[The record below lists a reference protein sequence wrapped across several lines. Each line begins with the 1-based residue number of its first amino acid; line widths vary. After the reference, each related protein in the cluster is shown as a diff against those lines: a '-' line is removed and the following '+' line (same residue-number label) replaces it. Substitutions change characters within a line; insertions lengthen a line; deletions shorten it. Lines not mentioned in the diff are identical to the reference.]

1 MSELKEKSIF
11 GTDGIR
17 GMVNQYPITSEIA
30 LKIGLAIG
38 SYINSAKT
46 GKKVI
51 IAKDTRLSGYMIEPA
66 LTSGLISLGI
76 DVILVGPMPT
86 PSVPMLIKSLRAD
99 FGIMI
104 TASHNP
110 GHDNGMKIFDNNGRK
125 LDKATQEI
133 IENRVWQ
140 NQFTDELAEP
150 NNLGRASRLED
161 VQGRYIE
168 HIKRSVPKNTSF
180 KGLKV
185 VVDCANGSAYK
196 IAPTVFWELGAEIIK
211 VGCEPNGL
219 NINDKC
225 GSTKPETFCQKVRET
240 KADIGIALDG
250 DADRVVIC
258 DEKGELITGDSLMAL
273 IINHLHKTKQLQG
286 NGVAITKVSNS
297 ALVEFCHKLG
307 LQTFITDVGDKNV
320 YAAMAEHE
328 LEFGGEESGHLIFSE
343 FSNTGDGIVSAL
355 QILSIL
361 KIKQEPLSKLRHL
374 IELYPQQKLNI
385 PFSGDNP
392 LPKVQKE
399 INALINRNQDMKIT
413 VRKSGTEPLIRIVVE
428 GQDTDRI
435 SKTLQ
440 EIKQIIQIK

>member
-1 MSELKEKSIF
+1 MTALKKNKIF

-17 GMVNQYPITSEIA
+17 GMVNKYPITSEVA
-30 LKIGLAIG
+30 VKIGLAIG
-38 SYINSAKT
+38 SYINSVKT

-125 LDKATQEI
+125 LDKKTQEI
-133 IENRVWQ
+133 IENRVLQ
-140 NQFTDELAEP
+140 NKFTDELAEP

-180 KGLKV
+180 KGLKIV
-185 VVDCANGSAYK
+185 IDCANGSAYK
-196 IAPTVFWELGAEIIK
+196 IAPTVLWELGAEIIK

-240 KADIGIALDG
+240 NANIGIALDG

-258 DEKGELITGDSLMAL
+258 DEKGELIMGDSLMAL
-273 IINHLHKTKQLQG
+273 IIHHLYQTRQLEC
-286 NGVAITKVSNS
+286 NGVAITKVSNN
-297 ALVEFCHKLG
+297 ALVNFCHKLG
-307 LQTFITDVGDKNV
+307 LQTFITDVGDKKV
-320 YAAMAEHE
+320 YDVMEEHG
-328 LEFGGEESGHLIFSE
+328 LKFGGEESGHLIFSE

-374 IELYPQQKLNI
+374 IKLFPQQKLNI
-385 PFSGDNP
+385 PFIKENP
-392 LPKVQKE
+392 LPKVQKK
-399 INALINRNQDMKIT
+399 IDALINNNKEMKII
-413 VRKSGTEPLIRIVVE
+413 VRTSGTEHFIRVVVE
-428 GQDTDRI
+428 GKNNIQI
-435 SKTLQ
+435 SKILR
-440 EIKQIIQIK
+440 EIQKIIKTK